1 MMYHYTMPQK
11 TIAVKPNTLLQLKR
25 IQLEMTGAR
34 DEATRVTMDEVI
46 LTLID
51 NYERSPE

>member
-1 MMYHYTMPQK
+1 MYHYTMPQK